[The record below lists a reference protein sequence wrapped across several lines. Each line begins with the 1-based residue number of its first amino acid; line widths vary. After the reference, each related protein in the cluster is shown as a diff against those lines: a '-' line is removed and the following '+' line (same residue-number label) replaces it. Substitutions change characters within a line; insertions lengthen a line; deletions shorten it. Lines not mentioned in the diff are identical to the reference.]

1 MGAATPGCHWCNAS
15 NSQWDSVL
23 ETQERKWHPPVILQL
38 LVFQAQLLQQLC
50 QSSQACSDS
59 CGGSCGHGRAV
70 NPGVA
75 LLCFWLWWGAQVLQS
90 AVPTTNTYDA
100 VEADV
105 WALGIVLCHLF
116 FGAHT
121 PFW

>member
-1 MGAATPGCHWCNAS
+1 M
-15 NSQWDSVL
+15 
-23 ETQERKWHPPVILQL
+23 PPTIL
-38 LVFQAQLLQQLC
+38 
-50 QSSQACSDS
+50 
-59 CGGSCGHGRAV
+59 
-70 NPGVA
+70 
-75 LLCFWLWWGAQVLQS
+75 LLCCICVLQVLQS
-90 AVPTTNTYDA
+90 AFYPTNTYDA

>member
-1 MGAATPGCHWCNAS
+1 MLFVTVTLVCSAAGA
-15 NSQWDSVL
+15 L
-23 ETQERKWHPPVILQL
+23 
-38 LVFQAQLLQQLC
+38 
-50 QSSQACSDS
+50 
-59 CGGSCGHGRAV
+59 
-70 NPGVA
+70 
-75 LLCFWLWWGAQVLQS
+75 QVLQS
-90 AVPTTNTYDA
+90 AFYPTNTYDA

>member
-1 MGAATPGCHWCNAS
+1 M
-15 NSQWDSVL
+15 
-23 ETQERKWHPPVILQL
+23 
-38 LVFQAQLLQQLC
+38 
-50 QSSQACSDS
+50 
-59 CGGSCGHGRAV
+59 
-70 NPGVA
+70 
-75 LLCFWLWWGAQVLQS
+75 QVLQS
-90 AVPTTNTYDA
+90 AFYPTNTYDA

>member
-1 MGAATPGCHWCNAS
+1 MHIVA
-15 NSQWDSVL
+15 
-23 ETQERKWHPPVILQL
+23 PVYSSELS
-38 LVFQAQLLQQLC
+38 ALC
-50 QSSQACSDS
+50 F
-59 CGGSCGHGRAV
+59 
-70 NPGVA
+70 
-75 LLCFWLWWGAQVLQS
+75 LLCFLLPCFCCCVDALQVLQS
-90 AVPTTNTYDA
+90 AFYPTNTYDA